1 MSGEDNKKMSILFL
15 SEDYRK
21 AVTAF
26 RTAVLAAS
34 KGMEV
39 SIFFTSCGLKAV
51 KKGKKLFLPGI
62 LMPAT
67 WLAIRMMEKAGI
79 DRMELLRESAMEFG
93 VKFYACRSCAKSLL
107 MKEDTFLEG
116 VEVVETGKYIELVQK
131 SDVHLVIS

>member
-1 MSGEDNKKMSILFL
+1 MDSPNHQRMSLLLL
-15 SEDYRK
+15 SDDYRK

-26 RTAVLAAS
+26 RTAVVAVS

-62 LMPAT
+62 LMPFT

-93 VKFYACRSCAKSLL
+93 VKFYACKSCATSLL
-107 MKEDTFLEG
+107 MKEGSLLEG
-116 VEVVETGKYIELVQK
+116 VELVETGKYIELVK
-131 SDVHLVIS
+131 ESDVHLVIS